1 MSIRRKSLRRRG
13 GGEGSRDGADQLTS
27 LQEILLK
34 EAARPVNI
42 VAEGR
47 SQTISME
54 EVLIRKLLQVAANGG
69 QHAISNAIY
78 LINDAQRLEQLRVAE
93 EVELGLTFKGRQQQ
107 RLAEVMARRGDPNT
121 VLPHPNDIVVEVSVG
136 YKIIGPFDETELK
149 RVLRDC
155 EWRDAAILQAAL
167 EERLG
172 PPTAG
177 EPADASRHPA
187 DATSLFMMQVLNRA
201 LPKRFQKTDVQI
213 MWELSRYQGISKRE
227 LLKLAHR
234 KWRSLGRPKPR
245 GWRTPRFEHV
255 LWWLEN
261 VLPAI
266 KAVYPEVRGGKL
278 VDVEAIAVRLQ
289 RMIGSGGSG

>member
-1 MSIRRKSLRRRG
+1 MSIRRKGLRRRG
-13 GGEGSRDGADQLTS
+13 GGEGSRDGVDQLTS

-42 VAEGR
+42 VADGR

-54 EVLIRKLLQVAANGG
+54 EVLMRKLLQVAANGG

-78 LINDAQRLEQLRVAE
+78 QINNAQRLRQQQIAE
-93 EVELGLTFKGRQQQ
+93 DVEFGLTFKARQQQ

-121 VLPHPNDIVVEVSVG
+121 VLPHPDDIVVEVGVG
-136 YKIIGPFDETELK
+136 YKIIGPFDDGELK

-155 EWRDAAILQAAL
+155 EWRDAVILQAAL

-172 PPTAG
+172 PASAD
-177 EPADASRHPA
+177 EPADVSSHPA
-187 DATSLFMMQVLNRA
+187 DATSLFMMQLLNQA
-201 LPKRFQKTDVQI
+201 LPKRFQKTDGQI
-213 MWELSRYQGISKRE
+213 VWELSRYQGTSKRE

-245 GWRTPRFEHV
+245 GWRTPRFERL
-255 LWWLEN
+255 LWLLEN

-266 KAVYPEVRGGKL
+266 KAIYPEVRDGKL
-278 VDVEAIAVRLQ
+278 VDVEAIAIRLQ
-289 RMIGSGGSG
+289 RLIGPAGSG